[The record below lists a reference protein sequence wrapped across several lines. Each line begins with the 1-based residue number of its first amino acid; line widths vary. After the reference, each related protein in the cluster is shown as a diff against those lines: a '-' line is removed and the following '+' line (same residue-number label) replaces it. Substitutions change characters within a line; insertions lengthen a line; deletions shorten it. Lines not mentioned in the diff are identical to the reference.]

1 MFASLL
7 GRNLVFVKIFF
18 LVAKTLNP
26 FSSVK
31 KQVSEELS
39 SVVCPVCAVQ
49 CRQSDK
55 DRGSSEAGSAM
66 IVPNTN
72 TQYGRLVFDSAR
84 LELWLRLEDRE
95 ELVLSWCR
103 GDCGLV
109 ISVPHAGRLGEDK

>member
-1 MFASLL
+1 
-7 GRNLVFVKIFF
+7 
-18 LVAKTLNP
+18 
-26 FSSVK
+26 
-31 KQVSEELS
+31 
-39 SVVCPVCAVQ
+39 
-49 CRQSDK
+49 
-55 DRGSSEAGSAM
+55 M

-72 TQYGRLVFDSAR
+72 TQYGRLVFDSGR